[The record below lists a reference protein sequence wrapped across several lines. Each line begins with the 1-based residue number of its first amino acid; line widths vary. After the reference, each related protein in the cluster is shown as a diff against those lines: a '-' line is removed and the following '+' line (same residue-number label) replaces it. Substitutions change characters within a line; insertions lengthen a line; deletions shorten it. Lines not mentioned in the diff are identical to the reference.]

1 MTTQSFLLLAVF
13 LLVLGAAAW
22 PLGGLLAR
30 VADGRNIPGLGWLA
44 AVEKLLYR
52 AAGVQTDEAQRG
64 MGWKAYAIALLVF
77 NLVGTLFV
85 YAVQRM
91 QAWLPLNPQ
100 DLPGAS
106 PDSSFNTAVSFVAN
120 TNWQGYAGEQTM
132 SYLSQML
139 ALTGQNFFGRHR
151 HCRGIR
157 PDPRLRCA
165 LRQIDR
171 QLLGRPDPH
180 RAVCAVAV
188 VLPVCSVPGWPGCDP
203 ELLRLQGGSPAGA
216 GDLRDT
222 GCYARSSSAS
232 PDREHAVDRHGPGRL
247 AGSDQDVGHQRRWL
261 FQRQLR
267 ASL

>member
-52 AAGVQTDEAQRG
+52 AAGVQADEAQRG

-100 DLPGAS
+100 DLPGVS

-139 ALTGQNFFGRHR
+139 ALTGQNFF
-151 HCRGIR
+151 R
-157 PDPRLRCA
+157 PPPA
-165 LRQIDR
+165 L
-171 QLLGRPDPH
+171 PWH
-180 RAVCAVAV
+180 
-188 VLPVCSVPGWPGCDP
+188 
-203 ELLRLQGGSPAGA
+203 
-216 GDLRDT
+216 
-222 GCYARSSSAS
+222 SS
-232 PDREHAVDRHGPGRL
+232 
-247 AGSDQDVGHQRRWL
+247 
-261 FQRQLR
+261 
-267 ASL
+267 